1 MSRASRAALVLAVVV
16 GGGAALV
23 VSRMRAPT
31 PARDPTEPPRTR
43 HLNAD
48 GTPTYTNRLARERSP
63 YLRQH
68 AHNPVDWYP
77 WGDDAFAKARTE
89 QKPILLSVGYSTCHW
104 CHVMEEESF
113 EDDEIAAYLNAHYV
127 AIKVDREER
136 PDVDAVYMNAVQLMT
151 QGGGGWPMTVW
162 LTPERRPFY
171 AGTYFPPRAGAR
183 GQRFGF
189 LELLT
194 RLADVYAKDPTQVET
209 AAADVVGRL
218 EAAAT
223 SEADATAPGPELLTR
238 AYAQIA
244 PTFDAEH
251 GGFGARPKF
260 PRPAQLL
267 FLLRH
272 HHRSGDPAALDLVV
286 RTLDAMAAGGIHDHV
301 GGGFHRYAVD
311 DAWRVPHFE
320 KMLYDNA
327 LLAVAYLEAAQASGR
342 TDLAEV
348 ARTTL
353 AYLAQEMRSPAGGFF
368 AASDADSEGEE
379 GKYFRW
385 TKAELAD
392 ALGAERAHLA
402 AAYFDVGDAP
412 TTLATPRPL
421 DAVARELGIAADT
434 AAHEI
439 EEIRVGLLAAR
450 RRRVPPHV
458 DRKAIVGWNGLA
470 VSAFARGA
478 MVLRDPALAE
488 VARDVASTMV
498 AQLHDGHLPRY
509 LLDGTPHGQAYL
521 DDYAFLTAGLLDLYE
536 ATFDRFWLRRAIA
549 LEDVV
554 ARRFTDPRGGAFL
567 TADDQEAL
575 LTREKPDY
583 DGAEPAGN
591 SVLLLDLLRLYELTA
606 DERYRTRATALIAA
620 FGTTL
625 ARQPTALPYML
636 MGVDFL
642 EGPVKEVVLVSPSG
656 TKALGPFLDV
666 LARTFVPNRVLAA
679 CDGRS
684 RADDEALVPLVA
696 EKTAIDGKTTAYVC
710 EHRTCRL
717 PTTDPEE
724 LARQLSIRST
734 PAS

>member
-1 MSRASRAALVLAVVV
+1 
-16 GGGAALV
+16 
-23 VSRMRAPT
+23 
-31 PARDPTEPPRTR
+31 
-43 HLNAD
+43 
-48 GTPTYTNRLARERSP
+48 
-63 YLRQH
+63 
-68 AHNPVDWYP
+68 
-77 WGDDAFAKARTE
+77 
-89 QKPILLSVGYSTCHW
+89 
-104 CHVMEEESF
+104 MEEESF
-113 EDDEIAAYLNAHYV
+113 EDDEIAAYMNAHYV

-171 AGTYFPPRAGAR
+171 AGTYFPPRAGVR
-183 GQRFGF
+183 GQRIGF

-194 RLADVYAKDPTQVET
+194 RLAEVYAKDPAQVET

-218 EAAAT
+218 EAASTPA
-223 SEADATAPGPELLTR
+223 ADAATPGPEIFAR

-244 PTFDAEH
+244 GTFDAEH
-251 GGFGARPKF
+251 GGFGTRPKF
-260 PRPAQLL
+260 PRPSQLL

-272 HHRSGDPAALDLVV
+272 HRRSGDRAALDMVV
-286 RTLDAMAAGGIHDHV
+286 RTLDAMAAGGIHDHL

-327 LLAVAYLEAAQASGR
+327 LLAVAYLEASQASGR

-353 AYLAQEMRSPAGGFF
+353 AYLARDMRNPAGGFF

-385 TKAELAD
+385 TKAELAG
-392 ALGAERAHLA
+392 ALRPERARLA
-402 AAYFDVGDAP
+402 AAYFDVGDDS

-421 DAVARELGIAADT
+421 DVVARELGMAPEVAARELE
-434 AAHEI
+434 AVRGE
-439 EEIRVGLLAAR
+439 LLAVR
-450 RRRVPPHV
+450 SRRVPPHV
-458 DRKAIVGWNGLA
+458 DRKALVGWNGLA

-478 MVLRDPALAE
+478 MVLRDPALAD

-498 AQLHDGHLPRY
+498 AHRTNGRLPRY
-509 LLDGTPHGQAYL
+509 LLDGEPHGEAYL
-521 DDYAFLTAGLLDLYE
+521 DDYAFLVAGLLDLYE
-536 ATFDRFWLRRAIA
+536 ATFERLWLREAIA

-554 ARRFTDPRGGAFL
+554 ARHFADPRGGAFL

-575 LTREKPDY
+575 LTREKPGY

-591 SVLLLDLLRLYELTA
+591 SVLLLDLLRLHELTT
-606 DERYRTRATALIAA
+606 DERYGTRATELLAA
-620 FGTTL
+620 FGPTL
-625 ARQPTALPYML
+625 TQQPTALPYML
-636 MGVDFL
+636 IGLDFVQ
-642 EGPVKEVVLVSPSG
+642 GPVKEIVLVSPSG
-656 TKALGPFLDV
+656 ARALGPFLDV
-666 LARTFVPNRVLAA
+666 LAHTFVPNRVIAA

-684 RADDEALVPLVA
+684 RPDDEALVPLIA
-696 EKTAIDGKTTAYVC
+696 EKTSIDGKPTAYVC

-717 PTTDPEE
+717 PTTDPSE
-724 LARQLSIRST
+724 LGRQLVSLAANPGAPPPQ
-734 PAS
+734 PASP

>member
-1 MSRASRAALVLAVVV
+1 MTHLRRRLLAVLAVAIVLV
-16 GGGAALV
+16 AIEIVRSRRAA
-23 VSRMRAPT
+23 
-31 PARDPTEPPRTR
+31 PPSETLRTR

-77 WGDDAFAKARTE
+77 WGEEAFAKARDE
-89 QKPILLSVGYSTCHW
+89 KKPILLSVGYSTCHW

-151 QGGGGWPMTVW
+151 HGGGGWPMTVW

-171 AGTYFPPRAGAR
+171 AGTYFPPRAGGR
-183 GQRFGF
+183 GQRIGF

-194 RLADVYAKDPTQVET
+194 RLADAYAKDPAKVET

-223 SEADATAPGPELLTR
+223 STADATTPGPELFAR

-244 PTFDAEH
+244 STFDAEH
-251 GGFGARPKF
+251 WGFGARPKF
-260 PRPAQLL
+260 PRPSQLL
-267 FLLRH
+267 FLLRYQ
-272 HHRSGDPAALDLVV
+272 RRAGDPAALGMVV
-286 RTLDAMAAGGIHDHV
+286 GTLDAMAAGGIHDHV

-327 LLAVAYLEAAQASGR
+327 LLTVAYLEAAQATGR
-342 TDLAEV
+342 TDLADV
-348 ARTTL
+348 ARSTL
-353 AYLAQEMRSPAGGFF
+353 AYLERDMHAPDGGFF
-368 AASDADSEGEE
+368 AASDADSDGEE
-379 GKYFRW
+379 GKFFRW
-385 TKAELAD
+385 TTTELAD
-392 ALGAERAHLA
+392 ALGTERARLA
-402 AAYFDVGDAP
+402 AAYFDVGDEP

-421 DAVARELGIAADT
+421 DVVAGDFGMTPGAAAREIDAIRDVLRT
-434 AAHEI
+434 ARA
-439 EEIRVGLLAAR
+439 
-450 RRRVPPHV
+450 RRVPPHV
-458 DRKAIVGWNGLA
+458 DRKVVVAWNGLT
-470 VSAFARGA
+470 VSAFARA
-478 MVLRDPALAE
+478 AAVLRSPTFADT
-488 VARDVASTMV
+488 ARNTASTLL
-498 AQLHDGHLPRY
+498 AARRDGRLPRY
-509 LLDGTPHGQAYL
+509 LSNGDPHGDAYL
-521 DDYAFLTAGLLDLYE
+521 DDYAFLIAGLLDLYE
-536 ATFDRFWLRRAIA
+536 VTFERRWLHEAIA

-554 ARRFTDPRGGAFL
+554 ARRFADPRGGAFL

-591 SVLLLDLLRLYELTA
+591 SVLLLDLLRLHELTT
-606 DERYRTRATALIAA
+606 DERYRTRAQALLTA

-625 ARQPTALPYML
+625 AQQPTALPYML
-636 MGVDFL
+636 LGLDFSV
-642 EGPVKEVVLVSPSG
+642 GPVKEVVLVSPAG
-656 TKALGPFLDV
+656 VKALDPFLDA
-666 LARTFVPNRVLAA
+666 LARTFVPNRVLVA
-679 CDGRS
+679 CDGRP
-684 RADDEALVPLVA
+684 RPDDEAFVPLIA
-696 EKTAIDGKTTAYVC
+696 EKTPIDGKPTAYVC

-717 PTTDPEE
+717 PTTDVDEFV
-724 LARQLSIRST
+724 RQLGTSPSQARSQ
-734 PAS
+734 